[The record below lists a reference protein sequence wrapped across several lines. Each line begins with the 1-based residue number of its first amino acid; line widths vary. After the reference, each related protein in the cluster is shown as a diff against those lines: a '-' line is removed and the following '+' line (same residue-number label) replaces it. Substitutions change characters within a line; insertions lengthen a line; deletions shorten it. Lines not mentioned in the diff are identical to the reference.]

1 MKIGVISDTHNWLDP
16 TLASAF
22 NGCDE
27 IWHAGDVGTISILES
42 LAAIAPLVRAV
53 YGNIDGQDLRSR
65 LPDVQLLKVEGLKIL
80 LIHIAGRS
88 PRYNKE
94 VLHIIKKD
102 KPDILICGHSHI
114 LKIMK
119 DKHHDLLYIN
129 PGAAGRYGIHKIRTV
144 LRFEIND
151 GNISQMEVVE
161 LGSRSQKA

>member
-80 LIHIAGRS
+80 LIQ
-88 PRYNKE
+88 KLLE
-94 VLHIIKKD
+94 VLIKN
-102 KPDILICGHSHI
+102 
-114 LKIMK
+114 
-119 DKHHDLLYIN
+119 Y
-129 PGAAGRYGIHKIRTV
+129 
-144 LRFEIND
+144 
-151 GNISQMEVVE
+151 
-161 LGSRSQKA
+161 